1 MHLTPSR
8 TSTYINQ
15 AISVSFLHVK
25 QNRAFM
31 QITGNKLV
39 ICSLE
44 YRILHVSFSRGGG
57 GGGEAIKREW
67 ECGLCKKYENRQ
79 T

>member
-1 MHLTPSR
+1 
-8 TSTYINQ
+8 
-15 AISVSFLHVK
+15 
-25 QNRAFM
+25 M

-57 GGGEAIKREW
+57 GGGGGGEAIKREW